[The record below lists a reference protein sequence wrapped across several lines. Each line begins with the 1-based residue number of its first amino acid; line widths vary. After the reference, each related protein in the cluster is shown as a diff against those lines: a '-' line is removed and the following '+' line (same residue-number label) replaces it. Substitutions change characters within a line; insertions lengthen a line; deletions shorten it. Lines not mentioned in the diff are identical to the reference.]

1 MSPLRP
7 HPNARS
13 TIGRRG
19 GYNTFVSPKLTD
31 EMRHALAAQAG
42 GPIPVC
48 DDQSQQVY
56 VLVPRDQYARLQDDY
71 VRHELQVAFDQA
83 DRGQW
88 EDLDIEAIV
97 AEAYWAHP

>member
-1 MSPLRP
+1 MP
-7 HPNARS
+7 
-13 TIGRRG
+13 
-19 GYNTFVSPKLTD
+19 PKLTD

-71 VRHELQVAFDQA
+71 VRRELQIAFDQA
-83 DRGQW
+83 DRGEW
-88 EDLDIEAIV
+88 EELDIEAII
-97 AEAYWAHP
+97 AEPRCEHV